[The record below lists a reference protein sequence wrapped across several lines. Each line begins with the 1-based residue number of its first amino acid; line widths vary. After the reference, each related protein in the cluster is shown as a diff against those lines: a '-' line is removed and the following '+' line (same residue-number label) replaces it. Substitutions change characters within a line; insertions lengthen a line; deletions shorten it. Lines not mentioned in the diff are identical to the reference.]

1 MWEKE
6 RELSREDHLTGVMN
20 LRAFSELVEYEV
32 LRLQRTNSPFSIAY
46 LDLDNFKMVNDRY
59 GHKKGDEVLKATV
72 ENLVGSLRKTDVVA
86 RIGGD
91 EFAIFLPE
99 TDSETVR
106 VVMGK
111 VRERLHVLAES
122 EQWITTFSMGVITC
136 EHGDCEL
143 DKIISIADQLMYE
156 VKTSG
161 RNNVRYASLPSA

>member
-1 MWEKE
+1 
-6 RELSREDHLTGVMN
+6 MN